1 MYWLF
6 VILILIPKSTLFTI
20 KKLHYSNVGIL
31 FVDILMECKK

>member
-6 VILILIPKSTLFTI
+6 VILIPKSTLFPI